1 MSGLKEKTLIQLQK
15 QDVVYVIYSKCT
27 RMPFV
32 FCDPESYDDEIFVFY
47 NKEDADRKSERLSSS
62 GNPAQVIKIERKSF
76 LAFYAGLYLLGV
88 NCLVINKGTSTQISV
103 QLNELVRRQENPKLP
118 EGRVNVE
125 NREFHLT
132 ALYFMQE
139 LRSKPQN
146 GLTEE
151 LGELQEELLAHYNEG
166 AFIIAVRED
175 KGIVILKQKDGR
187 TMLPIF
193 TDAQEFQ
200 KFQVMNQG
208 QKFGTAV
215 VTPEKISRLLP
226 KDAAGILVNP
236 IGVNLPLKIGRAI
249 QA

>member
-1 MSGLKEKTLIQLQK
+1 MKGLKEKTLIQLQK

-32 FCDPESYDDEIFVFY
+32 LCDSESYDDEIFVFY
-47 NKEDADRKSERLSSS
+47 NKENADQEAERLTAL
-62 GNPAQVIKIERKSF
+62 GNPAQVIKIERRSF
-76 LAFYAGLYLLGV
+76 LAFYANLYLLGV
-88 NCLVINKGTSTQISV
+88 NCLVVNKGTSIQIAL
-103 QLNELVRRQENPKLP
+103 QLDELVRRAENQKLP
-118 EGRVNVE
+118 EGMVKVE

-151 LGELQEELLAHYNEG
+151 LEELQEELLAHYNEG
-166 AFIIAVRED
+166 SFIIAVRED
-175 KGIVILKQKDGR
+175 KGIVILKQKDGK

-200 KFQVMNQG
+200 KFQVMNQNS
-208 QKFGTAV
+208 KFGTAV

-226 KDAAGILVNP
+226 KDAAGIIVNP
-236 IGVNLPLKIGRAI
+236 IGVNLPLKIGRRA

>member
-1 MSGLKEKTLIQLQK
+1 MKGLKEKTLMQLQQK
-15 QDVVYVIYSKCT
+15 NEIYVIYSKCT

-32 FCDPESYDDEIFVFY
+32 LCDPDSYDDEIFVFY
-47 NKEDADRKSERLSSS
+47 NKEDADQEAERLASS
-62 GNPAQVIKIERKSF
+62 GNPAQVIKVERKSF

-88 NCLVINKGTSTQISV
+88 NCLVVNKGMSTQIAV

-118 EGRVNVE
+118 EGMVKVE

-151 LGELQEELLAHYNEG
+151 LEELQEELLAHYNEG
-166 AFIIAVRED
+166 SFIIAVRED

-187 TMLPIF
+187 AMLPIF

-200 KFQVMNQG
+200 KFQLMNQNS
-208 QKFGTAV
+208 KFGTAV

-236 IGVNLPLKIGRAI
+236 VGVNLPLKIGRAI
-249 QA
+249 QG